1 MGKRLI
7 ISTSTSCL
15 NEIGLPSNVKMLPM
29 NIHMGGANYLDG
41 ETISLDQMQRALLD
55 NPSLNVTTSAPTE
68 NQLIEFFYQLIK
80 EDVQEVLIICLSS
93 SLSQTYNNLLNI
105 SSMFSHR
112 MKIYLYDSR
121 TISHGEA
128 VMVLEASKLLNQ
140 GATMPEIITQITA
153 LRQKMTIYMTVDNL
167 KTMIRTKRIS
177 APAGFFAN
185 LFDIKPIVYLD
196 DSGKIIPFEK
206 VRSFDK
212 CILRL
217 AEIVVDEVK
226 GKKGQMYLASGQLN
240 PYIKPLTMHLAQRGY
255 ADLPVMPIASVSL
268 ANIGVFAL
276 GVIFIED

>member
-1 MGKRLI
+1 MKKMI
-7 ISTSTSCL
+7 VSTSTSCL
-15 NEIGLPSNVKMLPM
+15 DDLGIPENVKMLPM

-41 ETISLDQMQRALLD
+41 KTISLDQMQRALLD

-80 EDVQEVLIICLSS
+80 EDVQEVLIVCLSS
-93 SLSQTYNNLLNI
+93 SLSQTYSNLLNI

-153 LRQKMTIYMTVDNL
+153 LRQKMTNYMTVDNL

-185 LFDIKPIVYLD
+185 LFDIKPIVYLN
-196 DSGKIIPFEK
+196 DSGRIVPFEK

-212 CILRL
+212 CIRRL

>member
-1 MGKRLI
+1 MKKMI
-7 ISTSTSCL
+7 VSTSTSCL
-15 NEIGLPSNVKMLPM
+15 DDLGIPENVKMLPM

-41 ETISLDQMQRALLD
+41 KTISLDQMQRALLD

-68 NQLIEFFYQLIK
+68 NQLIEYFYQLIK

-112 MKIYLYDSR
+112 MKIYIYDSR

-153 LRQKMTIYMTVDNL
+153 LRQKMTNYMTVDNL

-196 DSGKIIPFEK
+196 DSGRIIPFEK

-212 CILRL
+212 CIRRL

>member
-1 MGKRLI
+1 MKKMI
-7 ISTSTSCL
+7 VSTSTSCL
-15 NEIGLPSNVKMLPM
+15 DDLGIPENVKMLPM

-41 ETISLDQMQRALLD
+41 KTISLDQMQRALLD

-68 NQLIEFFYQLIK
+68 NQLIEYFYQLIK

-185 LFDIKPIVYLD
+185 LFDIKPIVYLN
-196 DSGKIIPFEK
+196 DSGRIVPFEK

-212 CILRL
+212 CIRRL

>member
-1 MGKRLI
+1 MKKMI
-7 ISTSTSCL
+7 VSTSTSCL
-15 NEIGLPSNVKMLPM
+15 DDLGIPENVKMLPM

-41 ETISLDQMQRALLD
+41 KTISLDQMQRALLD

-68 NQLIEFFYQLIK
+68 NQLIEYFYQLIK

-112 MKIYLYDSR
+112 MKIYIYDSR

-185 LFDIKPIVYLD
+185 LFDIKPIVYLN
-196 DSGKIIPFEK
+196 DSGRIVPFEK

-226 GKKGQMYLASGQLN
+226 GKKGQMYLMSGQLN

>member
-1 MGKRLI
+1 MKKMI
-7 ISTSTSCL
+7 VSTSTSCL
-15 NEIGLPSNVKMLPM
+15 DDLGIPENVKMLPM

-41 ETISLDQMQRALLD
+41 QNLSLDSLSRILLD
-55 NPSLNVTTSAPTE
+55 TPNIDISTSAPTE

-112 MKIYLYDSR
+112 MKIYIYDSR

-185 LFDIKPIVYLD
+185 LFDIKPIVYLN
-196 DSGKIIPFEK
+196 DSGGIVPFEK

-212 CILRL
+212 CIRRL

>member
-1 MGKRLI
+1 MKKMI
-7 ISTSTSCL
+7 VSTSTSCL
-15 NEIGLPSNVKMLPM
+15 DDLGIPENVKMLPM

-68 NQLIEFFYQLIK
+68 NQLIEYFYQLIK
-80 EDVQEVLIICLSS
+80 EDVQEVLIVCLSS

-112 MKIYLYDSR
+112 MKIYIYDSR

-196 DSGKIIPFEK
+196 DSGRIIPFEK

-226 GKKGQMYLASGQLN
+226 GKKGQMYLMSGQLN

-255 ADLPVMPIASVSL
+255 ADIPVMPIASVSL

>member
-1 MGKRLI
+1 MI
-7 ISTSTSCL
+7 VSTSTSCL
-15 NEIGLPSNVKMLPM
+15 DDLGIPDNVKMLPM
-29 NIHMGGANYLDG
+29 NIHMGGVNYLDG
-41 ETISLDQMQRALLD
+41 KTISLDQMQRALLD
-55 NPSLNVTTSAPTE
+55 NPSLNITTSAPTE
-68 NQLIEFFYQLIK
+68 NQLIEYFYQLIK

-185 LFDIKPIVYLD
+185 LFDIKPIVYLN
-196 DSGKIIPFEK
+196 DSGRIVPFEK

-212 CILRL
+212 CIRRL

>member
-1 MGKRLI
+1 MKKMI
-7 ISTSTSCL
+7 VSTSTSCL
-15 NEIGLPSNVKMLPM
+15 DDLGIPENVKMLPL

-112 MKIYLYDSR
+112 MKIYIYDSR

-226 GKKGQMYLASGQLN
+226 GKKGQMYLMSGQLN

>member
-1 MGKRLI
+1 MKKMI
-7 ISTSTSCL
+7 VSTSTSCL
-15 NEIGLPSNVKMLPM
+15 DDLGIPENVKMLPM

-41 ETISLDQMQRALLD
+41 KTISLDQMQRALLD

-185 LFDIKPIVYLD
+185 LFDIKPIVYLN
-196 DSGKIIPFEK
+196 DSGRIVPFEK

-212 CILRL
+212 CIRRL

>member
-1 MGKRLI
+1 MKKMI
-7 ISTSTSCL
+7 VSTSTSCL
-15 NEIGLPSNVKMLPM
+15 GDLGIPDNVKMLPM

-41 ETISLDQMQRALLD
+41 KTISLDQMQRALLD

-68 NQLIEFFYQLIK
+68 NQLIEYFYQLIK

-93 SLSQTYNNLLNI
+93 SLSQTYSNLLNI

-112 MKIYLYDSR
+112 MKIYIYDSR

-185 LFDIKPIVYLD
+185 LFDIKPIVYLN
-196 DSGKIIPFEK
+196 DSGRIVPFEK

-212 CILRL
+212 CIRRL

-276 GVIFIED
+276 VVIFIED

>member
-1 MGKRLI
+1 MKKMI
-7 ISTSTSCL
+7 VSTSTSCL
-15 NEIGLPSNVKMLPM
+15 GDLGIPENVKMLPM

-196 DSGKIIPFEK
+196 DSGKLIPFEK

-226 GKKGQMYLASGQLN
+226 GKKGQMYLMSGQLN

-255 ADLPVMPIASVSL
+255 ADIPVMPIASVSL

-276 GVIFIED
+276 CVIFIED

>member
-1 MGKRLI
+1 MKKMI
-7 ISTSTSCL
+7 VSTSTSCL
-15 NEIGLPSNVKMLPM
+15 DDLGIPDNVKMLPM

-41 ETISLDQMQRALLD
+41 KTISLDQMQRALLD

-68 NQLIEFFYQLIK
+68 NQLIEYFYQLIK

-185 LFDIKPIVYLD
+185 LFDIKPIVYLN
-196 DSGKIIPFEK
+196 DSGRIVPFEK

-212 CILRL
+212 CIRRL

>member
-1 MGKRLI
+1 MKKMI
-7 ISTSTSCL
+7 VSTSTSCL
-15 NEIGLPSNVKMLPM
+15 DDLGIPDNVKMLPM

-41 ETISLDQMQRALLD
+41 KTISLDQMQRALLD
-55 NPSLNVTTSAPTE
+55 NPSLNITTSAPTE
-68 NQLIEFFYQLIK
+68 NQLIEYFYQLIK

-185 LFDIKPIVYLD
+185 LFDIKPIVYLN
-196 DSGKIIPFEK
+196 DSGRIVPFEK

-212 CILRL
+212 CIRRL

-226 GKKGQMYLASGQLN
+226 GKKGQMYLVSGQLN

-276 GVIFIED
+276 GVLFIED

>member
-1 MGKRLI
+1 MKKMI
-7 ISTSTSCL
+7 VSTSTSCL
-15 NEIGLPSNVKMLPM
+15 DDLGIPENVKMLPM

-41 ETISLDQMQRALLD
+41 KTISLDQMQRALLD

-68 NQLIEFFYQLIK
+68 NQLIEYFYQLIK

-185 LFDIKPIVYLD
+185 LFDIKPIVYLN
-196 DSGKIIPFEK
+196 DSGRIVPFEK

-212 CILRL
+212 CIRRL

-276 GVIFIED
+276 GVLFIED

>member
-1 MGKRLI
+1 MKKMI
-7 ISTSTSCL
+7 VSTSTSCL
-15 NEIGLPSNVKMLPM
+15 DDLGIPENVKMLPM

-41 ETISLDQMQRALLD
+41 KTISLDQMQRALLD

-80 EDVQEVLIICLSS
+80 EDVQEVLIVCLSS
-93 SLSQTYNNLLNI
+93 SLSQTYSNLLNI

-153 LRQKMTIYMTVDNL
+153 LRQKMTNYMTVDNL

-196 DSGKIIPFEK
+196 DSGRIVPFEK

-212 CILRL
+212 CIRRL

>member
-1 MGKRLI
+1 MKKMI
-7 ISTSTSCL
+7 VSTSTSCL
-15 NEIGLPSNVKMLPM
+15 DDLGIPENVKMLPM

-41 ETISLDQMQRALLD
+41 QNLSLDSLSRILLD
-55 NPSLNVTTSAPTE
+55 TPNIDISTSAPTE

-112 MKIYLYDSR
+112 MKIYIYDSR

-128 VMVLEASKLLNQ
+128 VMVLKASKLLNQ
-140 GATMPEIITQITA
+140 GAPMPEIITQITA

-196 DSGKIIPFEK
+196 DSGKLIPFEK

-226 GKKGQMYLASGQLN
+226 GKKGQMYLMSGQLN
-240 PYIKPLTMHLAQRGY
+240 PYIKPLTMHLEQRGY
-255 ADLPVMPIASVSL
+255 ADIPVMPIASVSL

-276 GVIFIED
+276 CVIFIED

>member
-1 MGKRLI
+1 MKKMI
-7 ISTSTSCL
+7 VSTSTSCL
-15 NEIGLPSNVKMLPM
+15 GDLGIPDNVKMLPM

-41 ETISLDQMQRALLD
+41 KTISLDQMQRALLD

-68 NQLIEFFYQLIK
+68 NQLIEYFYQLIK

-112 MKIYLYDSR
+112 MKIYIYDSR

-185 LFDIKPIVYLD
+185 LFDIKPIVYLN
-196 DSGKIIPFEK
+196 DSGRIVPFEK

-212 CILRL
+212 CIRRL

-276 GVIFIED
+276 VVIFIED

>member
-1 MGKRLI
+1 VKKMI
-7 ISTSTSCL
+7 VSTSTSCL
-15 NEIGLPSNVKMLPM
+15 DDLGIPENVKMLPM

-41 ETISLDQMQRALLD
+41 KTISLDQMQRALLD

-68 NQLIEFFYQLIK
+68 NQLNEYFYQLIK

-153 LRQKMTIYMTVDNL
+153 LRQKMTNYMTVDNL

-185 LFDIKPIVYLD
+185 LFDIKPIVYLN
-196 DSGKIIPFEK
+196 DSGRIVPFEK

-226 GKKGQMYLASGQLN
+226 GKKGQMYLMSGQLN
-240 PYIKPLTMHLAQRGY
+240 PYIKPFTMHLAQRGY

>member
-1 MGKRLI
+1 MKKMI
-7 ISTSTSCL
+7 VSTSTSCL
-15 NEIGLPSNVKMLPM
+15 DDLGIPENVKMLPM

-68 NQLIEFFYQLIK
+68 NQLIEYFYQLIK

-196 DSGKIIPFEK
+196 DSGRIVPFEK

-226 GKKGQMYLASGQLN
+226 GKKGQMYLMSGQLN

>member
-1 MGKRLI
+1 
-7 ISTSTSCL
+7 
-15 NEIGLPSNVKMLPM
+15 
-29 NIHMGGANYLDG
+29 
-41 ETISLDQMQRALLD
+41 
-55 NPSLNVTTSAPTE
+55 
-68 NQLIEFFYQLIK
+68 
-80 EDVQEVLIICLSS
+80 
-93 SLSQTYNNLLNI
+93 
-105 SSMFSHR
+105 MFSHR

-240 PYIKPLTMHLAQRGY
+240 PYIKPLTMHLSQRGY
-255 ADLPVMPIASVSL
+255 ADLPVMPISSVSL

-276 GVIFIED
+276 GVIFIEY

>member
-1 MGKRLI
+1 MKKMI
-7 ISTSTSCL
+7 VSTSTSCL
-15 NEIGLPSNVKMLPM
+15 GDLGIPENVKMLPM

-112 MKIYLYDSR
+112 MKIYIYDSR

-196 DSGKIIPFEK
+196 DSGRIIPFEK

-226 GKKGQMYLASGQLN
+226 GKKGQMYLMSGQLN

>member
-1 MGKRLI
+1 MKKMI
-7 ISTSTSCL
+7 VSTSTSCL
-15 NEIGLPSNVKMLPM
+15 DDLGIPENVKMLPM

-41 ETISLDQMQRALLD
+41 KTISLDQMQRALLD

-68 NQLIEFFYQLIK
+68 NQLIEYFYQLIK

-93 SLSQTYNNLLNI
+93 SLSQTYSNLLNI

-185 LFDIKPIVYLD
+185 LFDIKPIVYLN
-196 DSGKIIPFEK
+196 DSGRIVPFEK

-212 CILRL
+212 CIRRL

-226 GKKGQMYLASGQLN
+226 GKKGQMYLMSGQLN

-255 ADLPVMPIASVSL
+255 VDLPVMPIASVSL

>member
-1 MGKRLI
+1 MKKMI
-7 ISTSTSCL
+7 VSTSTSCL
-15 NEIGLPSNVKMLPM
+15 DDLGIPDNVKMLPM

-41 ETISLDQMQRALLD
+41 KTISLDQMQRALLD
-55 NPSLNVTTSAPTE
+55 NPSLNITTSAPTE
-68 NQLIEFFYQLIK
+68 NQLIEYFYQLIK

-196 DSGKIIPFEK
+196 DSGRIIPFEK

-212 CILRL
+212 CIHRL

-226 GKKGQMYLASGQLN
+226 GKKGQMYLVSGQLN

>member
-1 MGKRLI
+1 MKKMI
-7 ISTSTSCL
+7 VSTSTSCL
-15 NEIGLPSNVKMLPM
+15 DDLGIPENVKMLPM

-226 GKKGQMYLASGQLN
+226 GKKGQMYLMSGQLN

>member
-1 MGKRLI
+1 MKKMI
-7 ISTSTSCL
+7 VSTSTSCL
-15 NEIGLPSNVKMLPM
+15 DDLGIPENVKMLPM

-41 ETISLDQMQRALLD
+41 KTISLDQMQRALLD

-68 NQLIEFFYQLIK
+68 NQLIEYFYQLIK

-226 GKKGQMYLASGQLN
+226 GKKGQMYLMSGQLN
-240 PYIKPLTMHLAQRGY
+240 PYIKPLTMHLEQRGY
-255 ADLPVMPIASVSL
+255 ADIPVMPIASVSL

>member
-1 MGKRLI
+1 MKKMI
-7 ISTSTSCL
+7 VSTSTSCL
-15 NEIGLPSNVKMLPM
+15 DDLGIPENVKMLPM

-41 ETISLDQMQRALLD
+41 KTISLDQMQRALLD

-196 DSGKIIPFEK
+196 DSGRIVPFEK

-212 CILRL
+212 CIRRL

-276 GVIFIED
+276 GVLFIED

>member
-68 NQLIEFFYQLIK
+68 NQLIEYFYQLIK

-226 GKKGQMYLASGQLN
+226 GKKGQMYLMSGQLN

>member
-1 MGKRLI
+1 MI
-7 ISTSTSCL
+7 VSTSTSCL
-15 NEIGLPSNVKMLPM
+15 GDLGIPENVKMLPM

-112 MKIYLYDSR
+112 MKIYIYDSR

-196 DSGKIIPFEK
+196 DSGRIIPFEK

-226 GKKGQMYLASGQLN
+226 GKKGQMYLMSGQLN

>member
-1 MGKRLI
+1 MKKMI
-7 ISTSTSCL
+7 VSTSTSCL
-15 NEIGLPSNVKMLPM
+15 DDLGIPDNVKMLPM

-41 ETISLDQMQRALLD
+41 QDLSLDRLSRVLLD
-55 NPSLNVTTSAPTE
+55 NPNIEISTSAPTE

-196 DSGKIIPFEK
+196 DSGRIVPFEK

-226 GKKGQMYLASGQLN
+226 GKKGQMYLMSGQLN

>member
-41 ETISLDQMQRALLD
+41 ETINLDQMQRALLD

-226 GKKGQMYLASGQLN
+226 GKKGQMYLMSGQLN